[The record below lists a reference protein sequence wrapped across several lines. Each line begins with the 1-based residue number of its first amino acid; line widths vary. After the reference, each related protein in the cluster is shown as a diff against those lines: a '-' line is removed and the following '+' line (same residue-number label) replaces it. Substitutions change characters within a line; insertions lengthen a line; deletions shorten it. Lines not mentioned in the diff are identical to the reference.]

1 MHPRSLLILQM
12 TVKKRKVVSR
22 VILLGILFILLAT
35 PFVIAFCNFDVK
47 IDKEALDRAVAEGKL
62 PANIY
67 EGDQVVCFYSLV
79 CPHCHKNAIWLE
91 RTRSLLHFKDVP
103 LTVVF
108 GEPSEPRIPQEFFDE
123 TGLEYNQMLYLEVP
137 LFLEIVDNAWPKVL
151 VLRNGKIFHKFT
163 QRN

>member
-1 MHPRSLLILQM
+1 M

-35 PFVIAFCNFDVK
+35 PFVIAFCNFDVM

-79 CPHCHKNAIWLE
+79 CPHCHKNAVWLE
-91 RTRSLLHFKDVP
+91 RTRRLLHFKDVP

-123 TGLEYNQMLYLEVP
+123 TDLEYNQMLYLEVP

>member
-1 MHPRSLLILQM
+1 M

-67 EGDQVVCFYSLV
+67 ERDQVVCFYSLV
-79 CPHCHKNAIWLE
+79 CPHCHKNAVWLE
-91 RTRSLLHFKDVP
+91 RTRRLLHFKDVP

>member
-1 MHPRSLLILQM
+1 M

-67 EGDQVVCFYSLV
+67 EGTRVVCFYSLV

-91 RTRSLLHFKDVP
+91 RTRRLLHFKEVP

-108 GEPSEPRIPQEFFDE
+108 GEPSEPRIPQEFFNE
-123 TGLEYNQMLYLEVP
+123 TGLQYNEMHYLEVP

-151 VLRNGKIFHKFT
+151 VLRDGKIFHKFT

>member
-1 MHPRSLLILQM
+1 M